1 MTPARALASAIC
13 ALIGLLPNLGQAAPA
28 PANPTPDDGLIEE
41 LVVTARYPGP
51 AFWWVSDADSEIWV
65 LATPNLTPKGLVWD
79 KRQLE
84 KVIQGANAVILPSV
98 VSVELREGIKFLISN
113 RKQFNNPGG
122 KTLAEVLPQSSID
135 NYLQIDTAYRKANAL
150 KSKRKPAL
158 FAFQL
163 RMDMQDK
170 KRWSDFYT
178 DKDIL
183 ALTRKYH
190 VPVRRASVQ
199 RGIPIAEGIIGLGPE
214 GQATCFDAIVTDL
227 RHNLNHVDEVA
238 KAWADGD
245 TALMLS
251 LASARNLRTCAAT
264 SAQGQSAEAKVYA
277 DELGAVKRALDQPGK
292 TLVVVS
298 DTRALVE
305 KRGILAQLKAQ
316 GLTVRSPAE

>member
-13 ALIGLLPNLGQAAPA
+13 ALVALLPNLGHVAPVAASQA
-28 PANPTPDDGLIEE
+28 PDDSLIEE

-51 AFWWVSDADSEIWV
+51 AFWRVSDSDSEIWI
-65 LATPNLTPKGLVWD
+65 LATPNPTPKGLAWD

-98 VSVELREGIKFLISN
+98 VFVELKEGIKFLISK

-135 NYLQIDTAYRKANAL
+135 NYLKIDPAYRKANAL

-170 KRWSDFYT
+170 KRWSDAYI
-178 DKDIL
+178 DKDII

-199 RGIPIAEGIIGLGPE
+199 RGIPIAEGIIGLNPE
-214 GQATCFDAIVTDL
+214 GQAMCFDAMVTDL
-227 RHNLNHVDEVA
+227 RHNLSHADEVA
-238 KAWADGD
+238 KAWAGGD

-251 LASARNLRTCAAT
+251 LASRPTQRRCVET
-264 SAQGQSAEAKVYA
+264 SAQGQAAEAKVYA
-277 DELGAVKRALDQPGK
+277 DELDAVKQALSQPGK

-316 GLTVRSPAE
+316 GLTVRSPAA